1 MTGLSIT
8 KQKDKQMK
16 THINFQLFR
25 KPSFI
30 FLFLFFGLFTVKA
43 QDDMMDL
50 FGPDEETTEY
60 AFATFKATRL
70 VLGQSVENP
79 AKGTLVFMIQ
89 HHFGYIN
96 SGAYEYWG
104 LDQSTIRLGFEYGIN
119 DWLAVGI
126 GRSTYKKTYDGFVKA
141 KILRQ
146 SSGAVNMPVSLSY
159 FGSLSLNSLKWS
171 EPERENYFSSRLAF
185 TNQLLIARKFS
196 PSISLQITPTLIH
209 KNLVETTEDKNDIF
223 ASGFGG
229 RIKLSKR
236 ISLNA
241 EYFYVFPDQIV
252 SREYDNSFSIGF
264 DIETGGH
271 VFQLFLTNSNP
282 IFESGF
288 ITESTGQ
295 WTDGDIYFGFNI
307 SRVFTVVKPEGFGD

>member
-1 MTGLSIT
+1 
-8 KQKDKQMK
+8 MK
-16 THINFQLFR
+16 THMNSKIFR
-25 KPSFI
+25 KSSLTIIFI
-30 FLFLFFGLFTVKA
+30 LVSLLSVKA

-50 FGPDEETTEY
+50 FGSDEETTEY
-60 AFATFKATRL
+60 TFATFKATRL

-89 HHFGYIN
+89 HHFGYVN
-96 SGAYEYWG
+96 SGAYEFWG
-104 LDQSTIRLGFEYGIN
+104 LDQATIRLGLDYGIT

-146 SSGAVNMPVSLSY
+146 SSGTVNMPVSLSY
-159 FGSLSLNSLKWS
+159 FGSLSMNSLKWN

-196 PSISLQITPTLIH
+196 SAISLQITPTLIH
-209 KNLVETTEDKNDIF
+209 KNLVETTADKNDIF
-223 ASGFGG
+223 ATGIGG
-229 RIKLSKR
+229 RVKLTNR

-252 SREYDNSFSIGF
+252 SKEYDNSFSIGF

-288 ITESTGQ
+288 ITETSGQ
-295 WTDGDIYFGFNI
+295 WADGDIYFGFNI
-307 SRVFTVVKPEGFGD
+307 SRVFTIVKPEGFRE

>member
-1 MTGLSIT
+1 MRTYI
-8 KQKDKQMK
+8 
-16 THINFQLFR
+16 HFPPFR
-25 KPSFI
+25 KSSLA
-30 FLFLFFGLFTVKA
+30 FLLMLFSLVSVKA

-50 FGPDEETTEY
+50 FGPEEETTEY

-79 AKGTLVFMIQ
+79 AKGTLVFLIQ
-89 HHFGYIN
+89 HHFGYVN
-96 SGAYEYWG
+96 SGAYEFWG
-104 LDQSTIRLGFEYGIN
+104 LDQATIRLGLDYGIT

-126 GRSTYKKTYDGFVKA
+126 GRSSYKKTYDGFVKA

-146 SSGAVNMPVSLSY
+146 SSGAVNMPLTLSY

-196 PSISLQITPTLIH
+196 PAISLQITPTLIH
-209 KNLVETTEDKNDIF
+209 KNLVETTADKNDIF
-223 ASGFGG
+223 ATGIGG
-229 RIKLSKR
+229 RVKLTNR

-241 EYFYVFPDQIV
+241 EYFYLFTDQIV
-252 SREYDNSFSIGF
+252 STEYDNSFSIGF

-271 VFQLFLTNSNP
+271 VFQLFVTNSNP

-288 ITESTGQ
+288 ITETNGQ
-295 WTDGDIYFGFNI
+295 WAHGDIYFGFNI
-307 SRVFTVVKPEGFGD
+307 SRVFTVVKPEGFRE